1 MREGTLEW
9 EGMEVQNG
17 GGVED
22 ETEKGGPFLV
32 IFPVKDRLGKYR
44 ERRGG
49 KVSCRAG
56 KKHT

>member
-9 EGMEVQNG
+9 EGTEVQNG
-17 GGVED
+17 GAED
-22 ETEKGGPFLV
+22 GTEKRGPFLV
-32 IFPVKDRLGKYR
+32 IFPVKDRLAKYR